1 MRYVVQLGILLA
13 AVAGSTAFGADQ
25 MRLAQVVNPT
35 PGQVQPVPL
44 TRTPLISSQTST
56 ACLVSCDTQ
65 TMNCQNACVT
75 VGPTTSTAN
84 PAGTAPCT
92 LSCTTQQLVCKQV
105 CNNRPQQ

>member
-65 TMNCQNACVT
+65 VMNCHNSCVV
-75 VGPTTSTAN
+75 VGPTTGAPN

-92 LSCTTQQLVCKQV
+92 LSCTTQQLVCKQG
-105 CNNRPQQ
+105 CSRPQ